1 MGLLGK
7 MHLFV
12 AFVTV
17 EINNSENISD
27 LHMGPGPHAV
37 DEGAVRRDG
46 RVEVHRG
53 HHHALA
59 P

>member
-1 MGLLGK
+1 MDF
-7 MHLFV
+7 FV

-17 EINNSENISD
+17 EIKNIENISD

-37 DEGAVRRDG
+37 DEGAVWRDG